1 MFDQASDWQLD
12 SEMFAD
18 VEDGAD
24 GFVMLK
30 AKHMAKCFSV
40 AGQLPL

>member
-1 MFDQASDWQLD
+1 MFEQASNWQLD

-18 VEDGAD
+18 VENGAN
-24 GFVMLK
+24 GFMMLK
-30 AKHMAKCFSV
+30 TKNSAKCFSV